1 MKKTQ
6 IRCGSCGSVNNV
18 LVDRLRSG
26 PRCGNCSAR
35 LEFPSSP
42 VDLSPPRFR
51 EEILRHPGV
60 ALIDFWSPTCGH
72 CMRLNPLLDQMAMDH
87 AGLIKIARVNV
98 AVEQHLAMQFDIRS
112 VPTLVLFKN
121 GKKINQISGSLQR
134 EQMESW
140 ISSSTGIY
148 L

>member
-1 MKKTQ
+1 
-6 IRCGSCGSVNNV
+6 
-18 LVDRLRSG
+18 
-26 PRCGNCSAR
+26 
-35 LEFPSSP
+35 
-42 VDLSPPRFR
+42 
-51 EEILRHPGV
+51 
-60 ALIDFWSPTCGH
+60 
-72 CMRLNPLLDQMAMDH
+72 MRLNPLLDQMAMDH